1 MNNLVTMMF
10 ELESGEYT
18 ILSKIIM
25 KPTLLNQTY
34 ITYTKLLDNS
44 RWKI

>member
-1 MNNLVTMMF
+1 MF

-34 ITYTKLLDNS
+34 ITYTRLLEQLHDRRYS
-44 RWKI
+44 GSTTS